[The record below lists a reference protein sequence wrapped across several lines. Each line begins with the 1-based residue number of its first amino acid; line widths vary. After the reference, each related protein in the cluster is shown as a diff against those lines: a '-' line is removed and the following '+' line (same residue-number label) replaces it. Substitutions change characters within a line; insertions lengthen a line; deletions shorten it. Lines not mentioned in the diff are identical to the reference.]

1 MELNLNAKVEGRG
14 ELEKSE
20 VNVDEDRME

>member
-1 MELNLNAKVEGRG
+1 MELNLNAKVEVRG

-20 VNVDEDRME
+20 VNVDGDRME